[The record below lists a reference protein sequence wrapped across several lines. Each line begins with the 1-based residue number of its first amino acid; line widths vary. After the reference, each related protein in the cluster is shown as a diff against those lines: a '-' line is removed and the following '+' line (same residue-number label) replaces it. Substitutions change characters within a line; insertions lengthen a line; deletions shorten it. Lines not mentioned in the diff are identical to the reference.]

1 MNIDDLKSIKDYP
14 DISFIENY
22 TVEKLEA
29 DMVGWFREK
38 RKEITGEE
46 ITLSDADDRKII
58 LQTGAYFIFHG
69 YMYLDNAGK
78 MGLLKYSRGEFL
90 ENLGALKHIY
100 RKEATKATTTVR
112 FHVNQARN
120 VATGIPE
127 GTRITAG
134 DGLYFA
140 TDTYAEIKS
149 GEMYVDT
156 VATCTIAG
164 EAGNVYG
171 IGELSTIVDPV
182 AFIDTVEN
190 ITAPRNGADIESDES
205 LKQRIYIAP
214 AAYSAAGTSDAYTY
228 FVKEFNP
235 DISDV
240 KIISPEPCIVVVR
253 YLLKE
258 GEIPQEES
266 INALQEYLSRP
277 SIKPVTD
284 KIQVMAPDLVNYQI
298 NLKYFINASDR
309 NQANVI
315 QGKVQEA
322 VSNYVIWQKSKMGR
336 DINPSELMRRIMTAG
351 AKRAEI
357 NQPVFTVVAD
367 EAVASVQK
375 QTLIYGG
382 LEDD

>member
-1 MNIDDLKSIKDYP
+1 MNTDDLKSIKDYP

-29 DMVGWFREK
+29 DMIAWFREK

-46 ITLSDADDRKII
+46 LTLSDADDRKII

-78 MGLLKYSRGEFL
+78 MGLLKYSQGEFL

-100 RKEATKATTTVR
+100 RKKATRATTTVR

-120 VATGIPE
+120 IATGIPE

-134 DGLYFA
+134 DGVYFA
-140 TDTYAEIKS
+140 TDMYTEIKA
-149 GEMYVDT
+149 GEIYVDAA
-156 VATCTIAG
+156 ATCTIAG
-164 EAGNVYG
+164 KAGNVYG
-171 IGELSTIVDPV
+171 VGELSTIVDPV
-182 AFIDTVEN
+182 AFIDTAEN
-190 ITAPRNGADIESDES
+190 ITAPKNGADIESDES
-205 LKQRIYIAP
+205 LKERIYIAP

-240 KIISPEPCIVVVR
+240 KILSPEPCIVVVR

-258 GEIPQEES
+258 GEIPQKES
-266 INALQEYLSRP
+266 INALYEYLSRP

-284 KIQVMAPDLVNYQI
+284 KIQVMAPELVSYQI

-315 QGKVQEA
+315 QEKVQEA
-322 VSNYVIWQKSKMGR
+322 VSKYVIWQKSKMGR
-336 DINPSELMRRIMTAG
+336 DINPSELMRRVMIAG

-357 NQPVFTVVAD
+357 NKPVFSVVAD
-367 EAVASVQK
+367 EAVASLQE